1 MSRQQVPSTSGEMAA
16 VIYKSLAAC
25 YGNTI
30 KEISANTG
38 KQYEVLHIIG
48 GGCKNRYLN
57 QLTADATGLTVLAGP
72 SEATAIGNAMVQM
85 IEDGALADLMAARE
99 TVHKSF
105 DIEVF
110 NPKGGERC

>member
-1 MSRQQVPSTSGEMAA
+1 MAA

-48 GGCKNRYLN
+48 GGCKNAYLN

-85 IEDGALADLMAARE
+85 IEAGEIADLVTARQC
-99 TVHKSF
+99 VRDSF
-105 DIEVF
+105 EIELF
-110 NPKGGERC
+110 YPNK